1 MPQNWLNDDAGNR
14 SSMRV
19 AFVILLVVELTLIAI
34 WVIAFLAERHKE
46 YTDYSGLS
54 YILAAIVG
62 IGGLAG
68 ISKAIQKRYEKNNPH
83 SSSLHSDKPNDE
95 G

>member
-1 MPQNWLNDDAGNR
+1 MPQKLLNDDSGNQ
-14 SSMRV
+14 SSMRL

-54 YILAAIVG
+54 YILAAIVA
-62 IGGLAG
+62 IGGLASL
-68 ISKAIQKRYEKNNPH
+68 SKAIQKKYEKNNTH
-83 SSSLHSDKPNDE
+83 SDSLHGNKPEHE

>member
-1 MPQNWLNDDAGNR
+1 MPQSWFNDDAGNK
-14 SSMRV
+14 SSVRF
-19 AFVILLVVELTLIAI
+19 AFALLVVVELVLIVV
-34 WVIAFLAERHKE
+34 WVTVFLAERHKE

-54 YILAAIVG
+54 YILAAIVA

-68 ISKAIQKRYEKNNPH
+68 VSKAIQKKYEKDNTH
-83 SSSLHSDKPNDE
+83 SDTLHSDQSEDK